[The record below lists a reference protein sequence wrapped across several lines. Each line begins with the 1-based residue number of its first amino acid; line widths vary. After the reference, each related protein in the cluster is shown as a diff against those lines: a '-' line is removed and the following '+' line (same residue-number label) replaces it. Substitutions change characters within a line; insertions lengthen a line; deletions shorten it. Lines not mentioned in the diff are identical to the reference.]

1 MMDYDPKVWLLFQ
14 QECKW
19 WVSNVQQTQQQHK
32 VNLLE
37 QKKLHIEATIWHSS
51 WPFIM
56 TQEQAPFIKFTFPH
70 ISNQNCYS
78 TLKSIFLP
86 CVIWSSSSCLSSSS
100 KTKIDPNICLNFCT
114 QNPGTVQLEEVL
126 LWGRRK
132 PWH

>member
-37 QKKLHIEATIWHSS
+37 QKKLRIEATIWHSS

-78 TLKSIFLP
+78 TLKSIF
-86 CVIWSSSSCLSSSS
+86 CLVSYDPLHALVLVLKQKLTPISVSIFAH
-100 KTKIDPNICLNFCT
+100 KIQELYN
-114 QNPGTVQLEEVL
+114 
-126 LWGRRK
+126 
-132 PWH
+132 